1 MIFSLRIWRINFFY
15 KHVGHTVVIVLI
27 APLATL
33 VDAIRIILSPADHVT
48 QIVPAIVIP
57 ALLPTLATIVLPIIM
72 RMEPLVRVTIS

>member
-33 VDAIRIILSPADHVT
+33 VDAIRIILSLVDHAS
-48 QIVPAIVIP
+48 QIVQATVIP
-57 ALLPTLATIVLPIIM
+57 AQLPTLVTVVPLIIIGTEVL
-72 RMEPLVRVTIS
+72 VQVTIF